1 MKCDSFQE
9 HLDGYLD
16 GSLSE
21 LENEAMRA
29 HMESCG
35 ACRKIY
41 EEQKQLLEALN
52 DLDDGVH
59 APEDLVANTMARIR
73 KERSASHKKSWWIA
87 GSLAAALCLTL
98 GLSTLFFGG
107 ASKSSAPE
115 TALNYGA
122 AQSSTAGY
130 ADRADTAYMME
141 SPAAADEGVA
151 GGWMDGEAADEM
163 EMEAAAEETAPEAT
177 EEPRAAEGSAMTQ
190 KSAEP
195 SSEKAQIALK
205 IIREA
210 NLTLETEQY
219 DEDMQALRALVEEN
233 AGFITSNEEWGSGEY
248 SRHMTLNVRIPSSA
262 LDSFMEQAKAIGSV
276 ISSGITETDVTDQ
289 YTDTDRRLKAYQKQ
303 YDRVLEMMDQ
313 AQTVDELIQIES
325 ELSRLEIQIEDCQGA
340 LNYWDGRVQY
350 SSVTIDVDEVKRA
363 AEEDLPLGRQ
373 MQNAL
378 EDSWETFKEN
388 ARKAL
393 VDTYAALPYIVT
405 WIIAL
410 VIVGVIVLIVVFTCR
425 RKKRK

>member
-35 ACRKIY
+35 ACKKIY
-41 EEQKQLLEALN
+41 EEQKQLLDALK

-59 APEDLVANTMARIR
+59 APDDLVANTMARIH

-107 ASKSSAPE
+107 ATKSSAPE

-122 AQSSTAGY
+122 AQNSTAGY

-141 SPAAADEGVA
+141 PAAAADEG
-151 GGWMDGEAADEM
+151 GWMDGAAVDDM
-163 EMEAAAEETAPEAT
+163 EMETAAEEAAPAAT
-177 EEPRAAEGSAMTQ
+177 EAPSAAEGSLMTQ

-195 SSEKAQIALK
+195 SSEKTQAALK

-219 DEDMQALRALVEEN
+219 DDDMQALRALVEEN

-248 SRHMTLNVRIPSSA
+248 SRHMTLNVRVPSGA
-262 LDSFMEQAKAIGSV
+262 LDSFMEQAKTIGSV
-276 ISSGITETDVTDQ
+276 LSSGITETDVTDQ

-325 ELSRLEIQIEDCQGA
+325 ELSRLEIEMEDCQGA

-350 SSVTIDVDEVKRA
+350 STVTIDVDEVKRA
-363 AEEDLPLGRQ
+363 AEEDQPLGQQ

-388 ARKAL
+388 AKNAL
-393 VDTYAALPYIVT
+393 VDAYAALPYIVT
-405 WIIAL
+405 WVIAL
-410 VIVGVIVLIVVFTCR
+410 AIVGGVVLIVVLPRR

>member
-9 HLDGYLD
+9 YLDGYLD

-29 HMESCG
+29 HMDSCG
-35 ACRKIY
+35 ACKKIY

-59 APEDLVANTMARIR
+59 APDDLVANAMARIH
-73 KERSASHKKSWWIA
+73 KERGASHKKSWWIA

-122 AQSSTAGY
+122 AQNSTAGY
-130 ADRADTAYMME
+130 ADRADFAYME
-141 SPAAADEGVA
+141 EAGAAADN
-151 GGWMDGEAADEM
+151 GWVDSEAADDM
-163 EMEAAAEETAPEAT
+163 EMEAAAEEPAPEAA
-177 EEPRAAEGSAMTQ
+177 EVPSAAEGSLMTQ

-195 SSEKAQIALK
+195 SSEKTQAALK

-210 NLTLETEQY
+210 NLTMETEQY
-219 DEDMQALRALVEEN
+219 DDDMQALRALVEEN

-248 SRHMTLNVRIPSSA
+248 TRHMILNIRVPASS
-262 LDSFMEQAKAIGSV
+262 LDSFMERAKAIGSV
-276 ISSGITETDVTDQ
+276 ISSAITETDVTDR
-289 YTDTDRRLKAYQKQ
+289 YTDTERRLKAYQKQ
-303 YDRVLEMMDQ
+303 YDRVLDMMDQ

-325 ELSRLEIQIEDCQGA
+325 ELSRLELNIEDCQGA
-340 LNYWDGRVQY
+340 LNYWDERIQY
-350 SSVTIDVDEVKRA
+350 SAVTIYVDEVKRA
-363 AEEDLPLGRQ
+363 AQEDQPLGLQ

-378 EDSWETFKEN
+378 EDSWETFTEN
-388 ARKAL
+388 AKETL
-393 VDTYAALPYIVT
+393 VNTYAALPYIVT
-405 WIIAL
+405 WLIVL
-410 VIVGVIVLIVVFTCR
+410 VIVGGVVLVVVLTRR